1 MICQAWEIN
10 MQFFPGKRKAAK
22 KAKAEKKK
30 KKPLLLT
37 YRFMDSCNPGS
48 EGLSYL
54 GQLVQ
59 GL

>member
-1 MICQAWEIN
+1 

-30 KKPLLLT
+30 KKKKTLLLT